1 MNHNKKAYDYT
12 IILLKRKA
20 SKLRRKLVKTEKHYR
35 KFKSMD
41 KQIHRLF
48 GKSYIEHDYI
58 NKIND
63 LNDEIALVSMA
74 LEALIDIWA
83 KQ

>member
-1 MNHNKKAYDYT
+1 
-12 IILLKRKA
+12 
-20 SKLRRKLVKTEKHYR
+20 
-35 KFKSMD
+35 MD